1 MKHLIGIAAILFLVA
16 LIALH
21 RPMLITV
28 IGRPVSSKTLTGQHD
43 RFMQEWEQRTPV
55 PTPTPDPAASARP
68 NPWATYVA
76 ATATAWRTWSATM
89 QAEVSDK
96 IDREQA
102 TLQAQIAATMTAQP
116 TYTPKPTA
124 TPMPLKWD
132 VTVLDHIEHY
142 EQLAEQAGY
151 RGITG
156 LVAGEQWLIV
166 KLRVTYRGRGESS
179 PFSGL
184 RATTFLIGGT
194 GRHANYPPLSC
205 ALSYHPLDAA
215 RLAAIQPGIEREFI
229 SVYAPLLAPYHGF
242 PNFIDRV
249 APGVPTEGWFCF
261 GIRDEAVPGVQLA
274 MGHPDGVN
282 VTTWALTS

>member
-1 MKHLIGIAAILFLVA
+1 
-16 LIALH
+16 
-21 RPMLITV
+21 
-28 IGRPVSSKTLTGQHD
+28 
-43 RFMQEWEQRTPV
+43 
-55 PTPTPDPAASARP
+55 
-68 NPWATYVA
+68 
-76 ATATAWRTWSATM
+76 M
-89 QAEVSDK
+89 QADVSDQV
-96 IDREQA
+96 DRSQA
-102 TLQAQIAATMTAQP
+102 TLQAEHRATLTAQP